1 MKRLLTL
8 LLALVMAIGCFASCK
23 GNNPSSSS
31 STPGSSSGTGDT
43 GSSGNTG
50 DTGSSGSTG
59 GSTSSGGD
67 ETPTVKYEKAY
78 APEDTGTQVTR
89 DFTKTEYTY
98 NSYTAVSPS
107 NWNLLTYQD
116 NNDTQIMNYLA
127 GSFFSFDFKYNSEG
141 KIIDGEFEVKFD
153 FATALEDVT
162 DVYGEEYGLDPK
174 TPNHVWKITIR
185 NDGKWDDGT
194 PIKAQD
200 FVYSMKEQLNPLFKN
215 YRADSYYN
223 GSVNLVKA
231 WEYVFQGTTD
241 WFAASTPYKT
251 YSESLDNQL
260 YFYLGQKVIGEGDDK
275 KVVESYVR
283 SEGLG
288 LPATYTADKAAAY
301 LKANYIKDLNTD
313 VLARMEGKTFA
324 EIKADA
330 AMKAEWDKLIGW
342 WQTEPNEE
350 LHFFV
355 TEATLPELDFSK
367 VGIKAVSDY
376 EIVVAMTD
384 PIVFIEDGKLTYH
397 APYEFS
403 SLPLVHK
410 EKFEANKVKPATDGA
425 LWTST
430 YNSSAESTASW
441 GPYKLTKYQTGK
453 YYKLEKN
460 PHWYGWNMKKY
471 DGKYQTDAVSCQT
484 IEKYDTA
491 FLSFRKGDLDDI
503 GIDVS
508 VAADYK
514 NSKQAYFTPD
524 DFVGSIQL
532 QSSAEELKK
541 RETAGVNKTI
551 LTYADF
557 RKALSLGLNRADFV
571 NKCTT
576 SSLAGFGL
584 YNSMHYI
591 DVANGVTYRS
601 TDAAKKALCEAYA
614 IDLDEFGGDLDEA
627 VASITGYQ
635 PNQAKALVKKAYDAA
650 LAKGDIKEGDRVVLV
665 YGSSADTESV
675 RRNFD
680 YLNDAWK
687 TLMVGT
693 PLEGR
698 FELKFDASFGS
709 DWANSFRA
717 GGYDICMGGW
727 TGAAWNPGY
736 FIMAYLS
743 PSYMYSKGWDTSAHE
758 IEITVHGVDAE
769 GNVTNDENDVYTSK
783 RPIFGTSK
791 NSWYELLNGKYG
803 QGFLSDEFR
812 CEILGQMEAEVLKQ
826 YYTIPYANRFV
837 ASLHS
842 FKIDYVT
849 YTYNTFCGYGGIE
862 YLKYNHTDAQWK
874 AYVSQNA
881 QGGELN
887 YK

>member
-31 STPGSSSGTGDT
+31 SNPGSSSGTGDT
-43 GSSGNTG
+43 GSSG
-50 DTGSSGSTG
+50 DP
-59 GSTSSGGD
+59 
-67 ETPTVKYEKAY
+67 TPVEK
-78 APEDTGTQVTR
+78 T
-89 DFTKTEYTY
+89 YTY
-98 NSYTAVSPS
+98 NTYTTVSPS
-107 NWNLLTYQD
+107 NWNELTYQD
-116 NNDTQIMNYLA
+116 KNDTQIMNYLA
-127 GSFFSFDFKYNSEG
+127 GSFFSFDFKYDSKG
-141 KIIDGEFEVKFD
+141 DIIDGEFEVKYD
-153 FATALEDVT
+153 FATALQDVT

-223 GSVNLVKA
+223 GSVNLVNA

-251 YSESLDNQL
+251 YSESLDSRL

-288 LPATYTADKAAAY
+288 FPATYTADNVAAY

-397 APYEFS
+397 APYEFA

-410 EKFEANKVKPATDGA
+410 VKYEANKVAPATDGA

-430 YNSSAESTASW
+430 YNSSLASTASW
-441 GPYKLTKYQTGK
+441 GPYKLTDYQSGT

-460 PHWYGWNMKKY
+460 PNWYGWNMDRY
-471 DGKYQTDAVSCQT
+471 QDRYQTDVISCRT
-484 IEKYDTA
+484 IDKYETA
-491 FLSFRKGDLDDI
+491 FLTFRQGKLDDI

-514 NSKQAYFTPD
+514 NSKQAYFTPS

-532 QSSAEELKK
+532 QSDAKQLKK
-541 RETAGVNKTI
+541 RGDEAGVNKML
-551 LTYADF
+551 LTYVDF

-576 SSLAGFGL
+576 SSLAGYGL

-591 DVANGVTYRS
+591 DVANGITYRS
-601 TDAAKKALCEAYA
+601 TDAAKKALCDVYGIDVEEYD
-614 IDLDEFGGDLDEA
+614 DLDAA
-627 VASITGYQ
+627 VNAITGYDKE
-635 PNQAKALVKKAYDAA
+635 QAKQLIRKAYAEA
-650 LAKGDIKEGDRVVLV
+650 LAAGDIKAGDKVSLELGYAVDN
-665 YGSSADTESV
+665 SSI
-675 RRNFD
+675 RRIYD
-680 YLNDAWK
+680 YLKATWTD
-687 TLMVGT
+687 LMDGT
-693 PLEGR
+693 PLKDK
-698 FELKFDASFGS
+698 FELTFSGNYGD
-709 DWANSFRA
+709 DWAETFQA
-717 GGYDICMGGW
+717 GGYDVCLGGW
-727 TGAAWNPGY
+727 SGAPWNPGY
-736 FIMAYLS
+736 FIAAYVS
-743 PSYMYSKGWDTSAHE
+743 PANMFSQGWDTKSHN

-769 GNVTNDENDVYTSK
+769 GNVTNNENDVYKSE

-803 QGFLSDEFR
+803 QGFLNDEFR
-812 CEILGQMEAEVLKQ
+812 CEILAQMEAEVLKQ
-826 YYTIPYANRFV
+826 YYSVPYSNSFSAT
-837 ASLHS
+837 LHS

-862 YLKYNHTDAQWK
+862 YLKYNYSDQEWAD
-874 AYVSQNA
+874 YVTKNA

>member
-31 STPGSSSGTGDT
+31 SNPGSSSDTGDT
-43 GSSGNTG
+43 GSSG
-50 DTGSSGSTG
+50 D
-59 GSTSSGGD
+59 
-67 ETPTVKYEKAY
+67 PT
-78 APEDTGTQVTR
+78 Q
-89 DFTKTEYTY
+89 KTYTY
-98 NSYTAVSPS
+98 NAYTTVSPS
-107 NWNLLTYQD
+107 NWNELTYQD
-116 NNDTQIMNYLA
+116 KNDTQIMNYLA
-127 GSFFSFDFKYNSEG
+127 GSFFSFDFKYDSKG
-141 KIIDGEFEVKFD
+141 DIIDGEFEVKYD
-153 FATALEDVT
+153 FATALQDVT

-223 GSVNLVKA
+223 GSVNLVNAKN
-231 WEYVFQGTTD
+231 YVFQGSTVDVDNGNGYKLNELTAGED
-241 WFAASTPYKT
+241 GVYRSPKGGNKMRFALKT
-251 YSESLDNQL
+251 KLSWLQNKTLDSYVTGNPTYFDVDAYNQL
-260 YFYLGQKVIGEGDDK
+260 KAKAGEDGCVDVTNETIELMAKVITASAAWGETRED
-275 KVVESYVR
+275 VINYMVYEY
-283 SEGLG
+283 
-288 LPATYTADKAAAY
+288 TY
-301 LKANYIKDLNTD
+301 
-313 VLARMEGKTFA
+313 
-324 EIKADA
+324 
-330 AMKAEWDKLIGW
+330 
-342 WQTEPNEE
+342 
-350 LHFFV
+350 
-355 TEATLPELDFSK
+355 PELSFDK
-367 VGIKAVSDY
+367 VGIKAVGDY

-397 APYEFS
+397 APYEFA

-410 EKFEANKVKPATDGA
+410 VKYEANKVKPATDGA

-430 YNSSAESTASW
+430 YNSSLASTASW
-441 GPYKLTKYQTGK
+441 GPYKLTDYQSGT

-460 PHWYGWNMKKY
+460 PNWYGWNMDRY
-471 DGKYQTDAVSCQT
+471 QDRYQTDVISCRT
-484 IEKYDTA
+484 IDKYETA
-491 FLSFRKGDLDDI
+491 FLTFRQGKLDDI

-514 NSKQAYFTPD
+514 NSKQAYFTPS

-532 QSSAEELKK
+532 QSDAAELKK

-591 DVANGVTYRS
+591 DVANGITYRS
-601 TDAAKKALCEAYA
+601 TDAAKKALCDVYGIDVEEYD
-614 IDLDEFGGDLDEA
+614 DLDAA
-627 VASITGYQ
+627 VNAITGYDKE
-635 PNQAKALVKKAYDAA
+635 QAKQLIRKAYAEA
-650 LAKGDIKEGDRVVLV
+650 LAAGDIKAGDKVSLELGYAVDN
-665 YGSSADTESV
+665 SSI
-675 RRNFD
+675 RRIYD
-680 YLNDAWK
+680 YLKATWTD
-687 TLMVGT
+687 LMDGT
-693 PLEGR
+693 PLKDK
-698 FELKFDASFGS
+698 FELTFSGNYGD
-709 DWANSFRA
+709 DWAETFQA
-717 GGYDICMGGW
+717 GGYDVCLGGW
-727 TGAAWNPGY
+727 SGAPWNPGY
-736 FIMAYLS
+736 FIAAYVS
-743 PSYMYSKGWDTSAHE
+743 PANMFSQGWDTESHN

-769 GNVTNDENDVYTSK
+769 GKVTNNKNDVYKSE
-783 RPIFGTSK
+783 RAIYGTK
-791 NSWYELLNGKYG
+791 GDSWYELLNGKYG
-803 QGFLSDEFR
+803 QGFLNDEFR
-812 CEILGQMEAEVLKQ
+812 CEILAQMEAEVLKQ
-826 YYTIPYANRFV
+826 YYSVPYSNSFSAT
-837 ASLHS
+837 LHS

-862 YLKYNHTDAQWK
+862 YLKYNYSDQEWAD
-874 AYVSQNA
+874 YVTKNA

>member
-31 STPGSSSGTGDT
+31 DPGTSSNTGDS

-50 DTGSSGSTG
+50 DSS
-59 GSTSSGGD
+59 SSGGD

-78 APEDTGTQVTR
+78 APEDTGTEVTR

-98 NSYTAVSPS
+98 NTYTSVSPS
-107 NWNLLTYQD
+107 NWNELTYQD

-127 GSFFSFDFKYNSEG
+127 GSFFGFDFKYDSEG

-162 DVYGEEYGLDPK
+162 DVYGAEYGLDPE
-174 TPNHVWKITIR
+174 TPNYVWKITIR
-185 NDGKWDDGT
+185 KDGKWDDGT

-223 GSVNLVKA
+223 GSVNLVNA

-251 YSESLDNQL
+251 YTESLDDKL

-275 KVVESYVR
+275 TVVDSYLR
-283 SEGLG
+283 TSMGF
-288 LPATYTADKAAAY
+288 PATYTADRVASY
-301 LKANYIKDLNTD
+301 LKANYVEDLATD
-313 VLARMEGKTFA
+313 VVAQMEGKTFA

-330 AMKAEWDKLIGW
+330 AMKTEWDKLIDW

-355 TEATLPELDFSK
+355 TEATLPELDFSE

-410 EKFEANKVKPATDGA
+410 AKYEASKVAPTTDGA

-430 YNSSAESTASW
+430 YNSSLTSTASW
-441 GPYKLTKYQTGK
+441 GPYKLTDYQSGK

-460 PHWYGWNMKKY
+460 SNWYGWNMKKY
-471 DGKYQTDAVSCQT
+471 DGKYQTDAISCET
-484 IEKYDTA
+484 IDKYETA
-491 FLSFRKGDLDDI
+491 FLSFKKGNLDDI
-503 GIDVS
+503 AIDVS
-508 VAADYK
+508 IAADYK
-514 NSKQAYFTPD
+514 NSEQAYFTPSD
-524 DFVGSIQL
+524 YVGSIQL
-532 QSSAEELKK
+532 QSNAEELRK

-557 RKALSLGLNRADFV
+557 RKALSLGLDREDFV

-591 DVANGVTYRS
+591 DVANGITYRS
-601 TDAAKKALCEAYA
+601 TDAAKKALCEAYG
-614 IDLDEFGGDLDEA
+614 IDLDEYSDLDEA
-627 VASITGYQ
+627 VAAITGYQ
-635 PNQAKALVKKAYDAA
+635 PEQAKALVDKAYDAA
-650 LAKGDIKEGDRVVLV
+650 LANGDIKAGDKVVLV
-665 YGSSADTESV
+665 YGSSAETESV
-675 RRNFD
+675 KRTFD
-680 YLNDAWK
+680 YLNNAWK

-693 PLEGR
+693 KLEGK
-698 FELKFDASFGS
+698 FELTFDASFGS
-709 DWANSFRA
+709 DWATSFKA
-717 GGYDICMGGW
+717 GGYDICLGGW

-743 PSYMYSKGWDTSAHE
+743 PSYMYSQGWNTSAHQ

-769 GNVTNDENDVYTSK
+769 GNVTNDEDDVYTSE
-783 RPIFGTSK
+783 RTIFGTSG

-803 QGFLSDEFR
+803 QGFLNDEFR
-812 CEILGQMEAEVLKQ
+812 CEILAQMEAEVLKQ
-826 YYTIPYANRFV
+826 YYTVPYANSFS
-837 ASLHS
+837 ATLHS
-842 FKIDYVT
+842 FKVDYVT

-862 YLKYNHTDAQWK
+862 NLKYNYTDEQWK

>member
-31 STPGSSSGTGDT
+31 SNPGSSSGTGDT

-107 NWNLLTYQD
+107 NWNELTYQD

-174 TPNHVWKITIR
+174 TPNYVWKITIR
-185 NDGKWDDGT
+185 KDGKWDDGT

-223 GSVNLVKA
+223 GSVNLVNAKN
-231 WEYVFQGTTD
+231 YVFQGSTVDVDNGEGYKLNELTAGED
-241 WFAASTPYKT
+241 GVYRSPNGGNKMRFALKT
-251 YSESLDNQL
+251 KLSWLQNETLDSYVTGNPTYFDVDAYNQL
-260 YFYLGQKVIGEGDDK
+260 KAKAGEDGFVDVTNETIELMAKVITASAAWGETRED
-275 KVVESYVR
+275 VINYMVYEY
-283 SEGLG
+283 
-288 LPATYTADKAAAY
+288 TY
-301 LKANYIKDLNTD
+301 
-313 VLARMEGKTFA
+313 
-324 EIKADA
+324 
-330 AMKAEWDKLIGW
+330 
-342 WQTEPNEE
+342 
-350 LHFFV
+350 
-355 TEATLPELDFSK
+355 PELSFDK
-367 VGIKAVSDY
+367 VGIKAVGDY

-397 APYEFS
+397 APYEFA

-410 EKFEANKVKPATDGA
+410 VKYEANKVAPATDGA

-430 YNSSAESTASW
+430 YNSSLASTASW
-441 GPYKLTKYQTGK
+441 GPYKLTDYQTGK

-460 PHWYGWNMKKY
+460 PHWYGWKMKKY

-491 FLSFRKGDLDDI
+491 FLSFRKGQLDDI

-532 QSSAEELKK
+532 QSNAEELKK
-541 RETAGVNKTI
+541 RESAGVNKTI

-650 LAKGDIKEGDRVVLV
+650 LAKGDIKEGDKVVLV
-665 YGSSADTESV
+665 YGSSVDSESV
-675 RRNFD
+675 KRNFD
-680 YLNDAWK
+680 YLNNAWK

-698 FELKFDASFGS
+698 FELTFNASFGS

-727 TGAAWNPGY
+727 KGAAWDPGY

-743 PSYMYSKGWDTSAHE
+743 PDYMYSKGWKTDAHE

-769 GNVTNDENDVYTSK
+769 GNVTNNENDVYTSK
-783 RPIFGTSK
+783 RPIFGTNK

-826 YYTIPYANRFV
+826 YYTIPYSNRFV

-874 AYVSQNA
+874 AYVDKNA

>member
-31 STPGSSSGTGDT
+31 SNPGSSSDTGDT
-43 GSSGNTG
+43 GSSG
-50 DTGSSGSTG
+50 D
-59 GSTSSGGD
+59 
-67 ETPTVKYEKAY
+67 PT
-78 APEDTGTQVTR
+78 Q
-89 DFTKTEYTY
+89 KTYTY
-98 NSYTAVSPS
+98 NTYTTVSPS
-107 NWNLLTYQD
+107 NWNELTYQD
-116 NNDTQIMNYLA
+116 KNDTQIMNYLA
-127 GSFFSFDFKYNSEG
+127 GSFFSFDFKYDSKG
-141 KIIDGEFEVKFD
+141 DIIDGEFEVKYD
-153 FATALEDVT
+153 FATALQDVT
-162 DVYGEEYGLDPK
+162 DVYGEEYGLDPN

-223 GSVNLVKA
+223 GSVNLVNAKN
-231 WEYVFQGTTD
+231 YVFQGSTVDVDNGNGYKLNELTAGED
-241 WFAASTPYKT
+241 GVYRSPKGGNKMRFALKT
-251 YSESLDNQL
+251 KLSWLQNKTLDSYVTGNPTYFDVDAYNQL
-260 YFYLGQKVIGEGDDK
+260 KAKAGEDGCVDVTNETIELMAKVITASAAWGETRED
-275 KVVESYVR
+275 VINYMVYEY
-283 SEGLG
+283 
-288 LPATYTADKAAAY
+288 TY
-301 LKANYIKDLNTD
+301 
-313 VLARMEGKTFA
+313 
-324 EIKADA
+324 
-330 AMKAEWDKLIGW
+330 
-342 WQTEPNEE
+342 
-350 LHFFV
+350 
-355 TEATLPELDFSK
+355 PELSFDK
-367 VGIKAVSDY
+367 VGIKAVGDY

-410 EKFEANKVKPATDGA
+410 VKYEANKVKPATDGA

-430 YNSSAESTASW
+430 YNSSLASTASW
-441 GPYKLTKYQTGK
+441 GPYKLTDYQSGT

-460 PHWYGWNMKKY
+460 PNWYGWNMDRY
-471 DGKYQTDAVSCQT
+471 QDRYQTDVISCRT
-484 IEKYDTA
+484 IDKYETA
-491 FLSFRKGDLDDI
+491 FLTFRQGKLDDI

-514 NSKQAYFTPD
+514 NSKQAYFTPS

-576 SSLAGFGL
+576 SSLAGYGL

-591 DVANGVTYRS
+591 DVANGITYRS
-601 TDAAKKALCEAYA
+601 TDAAKKALCDVYGIDVEEYD
-614 IDLDEFGGDLDEA
+614 DLDAA
-627 VASITGYQ
+627 VNAITGYDKE
-635 PNQAKALVKKAYDAA
+635 QAKQLIRKAYAEA
-650 LAKGDIKEGDRVVLV
+650 LAAGDIKAGDKVSLELGYAVDN
-665 YGSSADTESV
+665 SSI
-675 RRNFD
+675 RRIYD
-680 YLNDAWK
+680 YLKATWMD
-687 TLMVGT
+687 LMDGT
-693 PLEGR
+693 PLKDK
-698 FELKFDASFGS
+698 FELTFSGNYGD
-709 DWANSFRA
+709 DWAETFQA
-717 GGYDICMGGW
+717 GGYDVCLGGW
-727 TGAAWNPGY
+727 SGAPWNPGY
-736 FIMAYLS
+736 FIAAYVS
-743 PSYMYSKGWDTSAHE
+743 PANMFSQGWDTESHN

-769 GNVTNDENDVYTSK
+769 GKVTNNKNDVYKSE
-783 RPIFGTSK
+783 RAIYGTK
-791 NSWYELLNGKYG
+791 GDSWYELLNGKYG
-803 QGFLSDEFR
+803 QGFLNDEFR
-812 CEILGQMEAEVLKQ
+812 CEILAQMEAEVLKQ
-826 YYTIPYANRFV
+826 YYSVPYSNSFSAT
-837 ASLHS
+837 LHS

-862 YLKYNHTDAQWK
+862 YLKYNYSDQEWAD
-874 AYVSQNA
+874 YVTKNA